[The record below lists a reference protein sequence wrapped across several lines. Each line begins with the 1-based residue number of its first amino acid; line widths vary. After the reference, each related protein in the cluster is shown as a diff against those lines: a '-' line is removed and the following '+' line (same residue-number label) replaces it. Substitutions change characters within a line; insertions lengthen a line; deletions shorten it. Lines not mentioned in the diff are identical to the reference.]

1 MSGRRAGS
9 ERRWRHG
16 GGGCTAGVGVAG
28 IVGGCIAGVGV
39 AGIVAGCIAEM
50 VPAVAGGRFGRVG
63 RLGATVAVERQF
75 RAKGMPPFSATWDN
89 VVGDAA
95 SSSPWHGN
103 VGLGAPTAV
112 MVVMVVMA
120 VAVAAEVMAAG
131 YRRGNG
137 GGGGAVG
144 AS

>member
-1 MSGRRAGS
+1 M
-9 ERRWRHG
+9 
-16 GGGCTAGVGVAG
+16 AG

-112 MVVMVVMA
+112 MVVMVAAAVMVVMVVMA
-120 VAVAAEVMAAG
+120 VAAG
-131 YRRGNG
+131 G
-137 GGGGAVG
+137 VG

>member
-1 MSGRRAGS
+1 M
-9 ERRWRHG
+9 
-16 GGGCTAGVGVAG
+16 AG

-137 GGGGAVG
+137 GGRGGGA
-144 AS
+144 S

>member
-1 MSGRRAGS
+1 M
-9 ERRWRHG
+9 
-16 GGGCTAGVGVAG
+16 AG

-89 VVGDAA
+89 VVGDAS

-112 MVVMVVMA
+112 MVVMVAAAVMVVMVVMAVMA
-120 VAVAAEVMAAG
+120 VAA
-131 YRRGNG
+131 
-137 GGGGAVG
+137 GGGAVG

>member
-1 MSGRRAGS
+1 M
-9 ERRWRHG
+9 
-16 GGGCTAGVGVAG
+16 AG

-112 MVVMVVMA
+112 MVVMVAVAAAVMVVMVVMA

-137 GGGGAVG
+137 GGRGGGV
-144 AS
+144 S